1 MVKHW
6 VSVSWFRATLTA
18 VCPEWWPERDVI
30 LTLSLCLE
38 LRKFPQ
44 GEVKVYML
52 CRKMM
57 NWYSYHYQ
65 QESTQFQSSYGMH
78 C

>member
-1 MVKHW
+1 MVQHW

-38 LRKFPQ
+38 LRKF
-44 GEVKVYML
+44 VKG
-52 CRKMM
+52 K
-57 NWYSYHYQ
+57 
-65 QESTQFQSSYGMH
+65 
-78 C
+78 